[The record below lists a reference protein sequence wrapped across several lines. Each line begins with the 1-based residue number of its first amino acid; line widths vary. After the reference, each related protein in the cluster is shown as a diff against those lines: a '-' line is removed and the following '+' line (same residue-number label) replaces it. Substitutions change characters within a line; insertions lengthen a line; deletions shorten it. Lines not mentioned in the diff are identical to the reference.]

1 MRKEDRIRQQ
11 QSQQPSEPQ
20 REKTKPRPS
29 EKMRGSA
36 SGEQQNKP
44 PREPG
49 KMPLPD

>member
-20 REKTKPRPS
+20 RDKAQPRPS
-29 EKMRGSA
+29 KDVKGSA
-36 SGEQQNKP
+36 SREQKRP

-49 KMPLPD
+49 TMPLPE